1 MCAKTKKAVKII
13 LWSITI
19 PVVVLALAFA
29 TSPLWLGSAVK
40 SIANSIVPKKTGV
53 GFEIK
58 NMDLNIFSGKF
69 LVEGTCLKNPDGYK
83 PDDAVKVGKVFVHV
97 DMSSLGSDVVHIK
110 EITVNDVFAS
120 YVSSNGTN
128 NFEWISNHA
137 AANKD
142 ETEKAKDKPKSDA
155 KDTKVIIDKLSVSNS
170 KVQLEFI
177 PLPLPDIQLT
187 DIGKKSN
194 GATLSDVGKQ
204 IWEYGQKSFSKAGNL
219 AAGFLNSVGNE
230 LGNISD
236 KASGSISSATNALN
250 DVTKSVGDAAEKTTK
265 AVSDAASGAVDAA
278 GKGLNKATEAVSEG
292 ASKLFEKAGG
302 LFGK

>member
-1 MCAKTKKAVKII
+1 M
-13 LWSITI
+13 
-19 PVVVLALAFA
+19 
-29 TSPLWLGSAVK
+29 G
-40 SIANSIVPKKTGV
+40 
-53 GFEIK
+53 
-58 NMDLNIFSGKF
+58 
-69 LVEGTCLKNPDGYK
+69 
-83 PDDAVKVGKVFVHV
+83 
-97 DMSSLGSDVVHIK
+97 SLGSDVVHIK

-120 YVSSNGTN
+120 YVSNNGTN

-137 AANKD
+137 LAGKEKTKEVKD
-142 ETEKAKDKPKSDA
+142 EPKSSTNE
-155 KDTKVIIDKLSVSNS
+155 TKVIIDNLSVSNS

-177 PLPLPDIQLT
+177 PLPLPDIKLT

-204 IWEYGQKSFSKAGNL
+204 IWEYGQQSVSAVGNL

-236 KASGSISSATNALN
+236 KASGSISSTTNTLN
-250 DVTKSVGDAAEKTTK
+250 EVSKSVGAAAEKTTK

-292 ASKLFEKAGG
+292 ASKLFEKADG